1 MERSLV
7 RYCLRMIRVMANNL
21 NNFITMEEFL
31 ETRTMASMIQDA
43 MKAKNITTEKLSQL
57 TGISER
63 FLEALTKEGSE
74 KLPAAPYVRGY
85 LAKIASVLNL
95 DGDAL
100 WSEYSRQYV
109 RPKAV
114 RKISVNESERRFEML
129 EKFVSP
135 RSLVIIG
142 AILGI
147 GLIIWLRGSA
157 FIGRPTLSLEQFDD
171 NAPTATSTFVIKGK
185 IDPKNQLTI
194 NDEVVFPDDTGTFEK
209 NFVLTPGFNTFH
221 FKVKGIL
228 GKELDI
234 TKQVYLTTSTKRSEK
249 QVEKPVETTTTT
261 QQ

>member
-1 MERSLV
+1 
-7 RYCLRMIRVMANNL
+7 
-21 NNFITMEEFL
+21 MEEFF
-31 ETRTMASMIQDA
+31 ETRTMAAMIEDA
-43 MKAKNITTEKLSQL
+43 MKAKSVSIEKLSQL

-63 FLEALTKEGSE
+63 FLEALVKEGSE

-85 LAKIASVLNL
+85 LGKIASVLNL

-109 RPKAV
+109 RPKSTKKMAM
-114 RKISVNESERRFEML
+114 NESERKFEVL

-135 RSLVIIG
+135 RSLIIIG
-142 AILGI
+142 AILGV
-147 GLIIWLRGSA
+147 GLVIWLRGSA

-171 NAPTATSTFVIKGK
+171 TTPVATSTFVIKGK

-194 NDEVVFPDDTGTFEK
+194 NDEIVFPDDTGAFEK